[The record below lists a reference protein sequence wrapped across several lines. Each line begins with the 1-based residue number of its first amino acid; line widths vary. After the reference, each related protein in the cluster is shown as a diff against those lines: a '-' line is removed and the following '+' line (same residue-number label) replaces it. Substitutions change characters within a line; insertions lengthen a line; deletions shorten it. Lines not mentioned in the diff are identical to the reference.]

1 MQQAAISLGLLVVL
15 SLPSV
20 RQLAYEIFLRAH
32 QFLAGLFVYG
42 TWQHLSSHSLVSE
55 IYLLVASGIFG
66 LTLLS
71 QSTVFLYRNGLF
83 SGRGTPRAIV
93 SFNVSKAEEDTV
105 VNAVH
110 VRVLLPRPVRVEAGQ
125 YINLWMP
132 SVSLCSWMQTHP
144 FTVTSWSKGKQD
156 TMELLVKPRRGL
168 TADLARYAP
177 TDERSEGSS
186 ISCLAFITGPHGV
199 SEEVSHYESILLLA
213 SGCGVA
219 GAIPYLK
226 KAIYGYNTCTSQIR
240 RLHLVWQV
248 ESIDEM
254 SAALTLLNRL
264 LKDDIVD
271 GGYVG
276 IASTREIPSEAD
288 HIPGSRFCTS
298 LFTSRRVLAIRS
310 SYLGTTNESIYTR
323 D

>member
-1 MQQAAISLGLLVVL
+1 M
-15 SLPSV
+15 
-20 RQLAYEIFLRAH
+20 
-32 QFLAGLFVYG
+32 
-42 TWQHLSSHSLVSE
+42 
-55 IYLLVASGIFG
+55 
-66 LTLLS
+66 
-71 QSTVFLYRNGLF
+71 VFLYRNGLF
-83 SGRGTPRAIV
+83 SGRGAPRAIV
-93 SFNVSKAEEDTV
+93 SFSVSNAEERTM

-110 VRVLLPRPVRVEAGQ
+110 VRVLLPRPVRVQAGQ

-144 FTVTSWSKGKQD
+144 FTVVSWSKGKQD

-177 TDERSEGSS
+177 TDERSEESS
-186 ISCLAFITGPHGV
+186 ISFLALITGPHGL
-199 SEEVSHYESILLLA
+199 SEEIGHYESILLLA

-276 IASTREIPSEAD
+276 TGSTRETPSEAD
-288 HIPGSRFCTS
+288 NIHGSRYCTS
-298 LFTSRRVLAIRS
+298 LFTSGMALAIRS
-310 SYLGTTNESIYTR
+310 SFLGSTNESFYTR
-323 D
+323 DYQITKA